1 MAKINLLDSSI
12 YNLIAAGEVV
22 ERPASVIKE
31 LVENAIDAKAKNI
44 TIEIKDGGT
53 TFMQVTD
60 DGTGIEEDDIK
71 SAFLPHATSKIKI
84 ASDLDSIATL
94 GFRGEA
100 LASIA
105 SVSKVSVVS
114 KTAESELGTKL
125 DVAGGKFGEIKKVSA
140 NVGTIMTVEDLFYC
154 VPARAKFLKKPKT
167 EEQEITNIISRTI
180 LAHPDINFN
189 YIVDGKKQ
197 LSSIGSTKKEALYS
211 IYGKE
216 AVSETL
222 EVKAS
227 REGVSVD
234 GFIGKPTY
242 SKSNR
247 TYQTLIINGRYV
259 VNITVQTAVANAYG
273 DFLMKR
279 QYPFFVLYL
288 TVPVDEIDVN
298 VHPNKLDVKFL
309 KSSLVYS
316 VIFEAVSRA
325 LNGMDYIKEIDAEA
339 NTSPSFSRNFSARS
353 NSAPIDKMGVN
364 LNPFSANFD
373 NITEKEKN
381 NLTDIVVDS
390 MISSAS
396 SNSLLQ
402 DNFGTGSRLLEKIND
417 KIMHN
422 DDTAFKSELYENSND
437 KTQARA
443 SQENLQQ
450 SFSNYD
456 MVSKSNAANFD
467 ENKKADD
474 FETNFVQ
481 TKQEKP
487 VQQDFAENEIINI
500 GKIFNTYLI
509 IQWGDNMYLID
520 QHAGHERI
528 RYDKLKAEYES
539 GSIVV
544 QPMLIP
550 YVLSLN
556 SEDCRIVEANLDAIR
571 SVGFDIDEFGDKSYK
586 ISAVPA
592 IVDGIDFDKFF
603 SMFLAEKLN
612 KTKITEADLVK
623 DNLMQMACKSAVKGG
638 DDLSKGEIE
647 TLLKEMKEKDVVL
660 FCPHGRPV
668 IVRITKSEIEK
679 WFKRIV

>member
-31 LVENAIDAKAKNI
+31 LVENAIDAGAKNI
-44 TIEIKDGGT
+44 SVSIKDGGIS
-53 TFMQVTD
+53 FMQVVD
-60 DGTGIEEDDIK
+60 DGSGIEEEDIK
-71 SAFLPHATSKIKI
+71 NAFMPHATSKIKN
-84 ASDLDSIATL
+84 AEDLDSIATL

-105 SVSKVSVVS
+105 SVSKVTVIS
-114 KTAESELGTKL
+114 KTKESDVGTKL
-125 DVAGGKFGEIKKVSA
+125 EVFAGKFGDLSKVSA
-140 NVGTIMTVEDLFYC
+140 NTGTSMAVEDLFYC
-154 VPARAKFLKKPKT
+154 VPARAKFLKKPKA

-180 LAHPDINFN
+180 LAHPEINFN
-189 YIVDGKKQ
+189 YYVNDKKV
-197 LSSIGSTKKEALYS
+197 LSSLGSTKKEALFS

-216 AVSETL
+216 AVNETL
-222 EVKAS
+222 EVRAS
-227 REGVSVD
+227 RDGVSVD
-234 GFIGKPTY
+234 GFVGKPTY

-259 VNITVQTAVANAYG
+259 VNMTVQTAVSNAYG

-288 TVPVDEIDVN
+288 NVPIDEIDVN

-325 LNGMDYIKEIDAEA
+325 LNQMDYIKEIDSDT
-339 NTSPSFSRNFSARS
+339 NTSFTFSRSVTPKN
-353 NSAPIDKMGVN
+353 NIVIDKMGVN
-364 LNPFSANFD
+364 LNPFSANLD
-373 NITEKEKN
+373 DVTEKEKN
-381 NLTDIVVDS
+381 ALSDIVVDS
-390 MISSAS
+390 MLSEAD
-396 SNSLLQ
+396 SNSSLN

-417 KIMHN
+417 KIFHN
-422 DDTAFKSELYENSND
+422 DSTAFASSDYERGDKKSTQKEENILPSV
-437 KTQARA
+437 QAGMTTFEDV
-443 SQENLQQ
+443 SFVKPVVKQEN
-450 SFSNYD
+450 
-456 MVSKSNAANFD
+456 
-467 ENKKADD
+467 
-474 FETNFVQ
+474 FV
-481 TKQEKP
+481 K
-487 VQQDFAENEIINI
+487 DEIINI
-500 GKIFNTYLI
+500 GKMFNTYLV
-509 IQWGDNMYLID
+509 IQWGDNVYLID

-539 GSIVV
+539 GNIVV

-550 YVLSLN
+550 YVLTLN
-556 SEDCRIVEANLDAIR
+556 SEDARIIEANLDAIR
-571 SVGFDIDEFGDKSYK
+571 SVGFDIDEFGDNSYK
-586 ISAVPA
+586 ISAVPS

-603 SMFLAEKLN
+603 AMFLAEKLN

-638 DDLSKGEIE
+638 DDLSKAEIE
-647 TLLKEMKEKDVVL
+647 KLLYEMKEQNVVL

-668 IVRITKSEIEK
+668 IVRITKNEIEK